1 HLVGRDTVHA
11 GARQARAAKQ
21 IAAAHHDAD
30 LYTEGLH
37 IADFLGDAFEYRWI
51 DAVIG
56 LAEQRLARELHEHAA
71 KGCVRAV
78 VHRLAPRAVCHKQR
92 AAAHRDTTRRICAS
106 RRRVTRAS
114 RDSASR
120 RRLAPALS
128 VLSGSARTVR
138 IATAAGLGGLGGG
151 AHLRHDVG
159 DEVVLLLLDAGT
171 DLVALETRHTH
182 TGRLEQLLDRLL
194 RLLHEGLPEQHDLVE
209 RLAQT
214 TLDHLG
220 DDLGALALFLRLLLC
235 LLGEDLALLGHDV
248 GGHVAGRDEARVAG
262 SDVHR
267 HVVRQRFQGIARLA
281 AGGALERYQHSD
293 ARAMHVGADD
303 RFGASGAL
311 QYRAAAHT
319 DVLPDLGHQR
329 ATVLI
334 DALARGEF
342 GLEQGLEI
350 HGAMLERQTRHVG
363 GEAAEVLF
371 AGDEIGL
378 AVD

>member
-235 LLGEDLALLGHDV
+235 LLGEDLALLGH
-248 GGHVAGRDEARVAG
+248 
-262 SDVHR
+262 
-267 HVVRQRFQGIARLA
+267 VVRQRFQGIARLA

-334 DALARGEF
+334 DA
-342 GLEQGLEI
+342 
-350 HGAMLERQTRHVG
+350 
-363 GEAAEVLF
+363 
-371 AGDEIGL
+371 
-378 AVD
+378 